1 MMIKEFAANTVAK
14 AKEEVSVPNGVIVL
28 IAVASFI
35 VGLIV
40 GILCMVNEQKR
51 RLRKKTFNIEDYVSD
66 LDFYDE
72 DSLSYDG
79 EEFSL

>member
-1 MMIKEFAANTVAK
+1 MIKEFAANTVAK

-40 GILCMVNEQKR
+40 GSLCMVNEQKR

>member
-1 MMIKEFAANTVAK
+1 MIKEFAANTVAK

-35 VGLIV
+35 VGLII

-51 RLRKKTFNIEDYVSD
+51 RLKKKTFNIEDYVSD
-66 LDFYDE
+66 LDFDDDDFCYEDDE
-72 DSLSYDG
+72 YS
-79 EEFSL
+79 F